1 MFDRKTMKKRY
12 GIALLPSTRDA
23 MRAETQAKAQHM
35 KVRIIPTPGRIR
47 ANCGFSLR
55 YELVDEQRVLLLL
68 EQLCITCD
76 GMYEVEQEGL
86 QTAYTPRRKE

>member
-1 MFDRKTMKKRY
+1 
-12 GIALLPSTRDA
+12 

-35 KVRIIPTPGRIR
+35 QVRIIPTPGRIR

-55 YELVDEQRVLLLL
+55 YELVDEQRVLMLL